1 MRNTFAD
8 TLTGCAAKDR
18 KLMLLTGDL
27 GFSVLERFRDSFPD
41 RFLNMGISEA
51 NMIGAASGLALGGMK
66 PYVYSIIPFA
76 TMRCFEQV
84 RNDVCYQDADVKIV
98 GVGGGLAYGTLGP
111 THHAREDIAL
121 MTSLPNMTVVCPGD
135 PIETELL
142 TKLSVS
148 HQGPMY
154 IRLGR
159 GGDPVIHQSRPD
171 VEIGKGIMVKEG
183 NDATIIATGNI
194 LPNALAATKILEEK
208 KMKVRLISMHTVK
221 PLDADIIRKA
231 AKETDAL
238 FTVEEH
244 SAINGLGSAVGDALH
259 AQGSKAMFRKI
270 GLKDRFEQ
278 VVGNHEYL
286 RQANGLSPEQIS
298 SAVLEARKTLRK

>member
-1 MRNTFAD
+1 MRNAFAN
-8 TLTGCAAKDR
+8 TLTDCAKDGR

-27 GFSVLERFRDSFPD
+27 GFSVLEKFRDFFPD

-51 NMIGAASGLALGGMK
+51 NMIGAASGLALSGMK
-66 PYVYSIIPFA
+66 PYVYSIVPFA

-121 MTSLPNMTVVCPGD
+121 MASLPNMTVVCPGD
-135 PIETELL
+135 PVETELL
-142 TKLSVS
+142 TKLSAG

-171 VEIGKGIMVKEG
+171 VKIGKGVVVKEG
-183 NDATIIATGNI
+183 KDVAIIATGNI
-194 LPNALAATKILEEK
+194 LPNAVAAAKLLEDRK
-208 KMKVRLISMHTVK
+208 LSARIISMHTVK
-221 PLDADIIRKA
+221 PLDTGIIRKA
-231 AKETDAL
+231 AKETNAL
-238 FTVEEH
+238 FSVEEH

-259 AQGSKAMFRKI
+259 EHNSKVPFRKL

-278 VVGNHEYL
+278 AVGSHESL
-286 RQANGLSPEQIS
+286 RKANGLSPEQIS
-298 SAVLEARKTLRK
+298 AAVLEAWETLRK